1 MRHRRRGLDN
11 GSGLVAGWN
20 QLCLVYLSNGCRTR
34 NPAAPTAGFHLFPAL
49 RQDTSFSQAWDD
61 RTDDC
66 TFGAMMSLA
75 LRQEFRK
82 LRFQMIADRLG
93 RSAEAR
99 ASYERALALTQQEP
113 ERQFLQ
119 ERIRQLK

>member
-1 MRHRRRGLDN
+1 LAN
-11 GSGLVAGWN
+11 Y
-20 QLCLVYLSNGCRTR
+20 YLAHSARAELYR
-34 NPAAPTAGFHLFPAL
+34 
-49 RQDTSFSQAWDD
+49 
-61 RTDDC
+61 
-66 TFGAMMSLA
+66 
-75 LRQEFRK
+75 
-82 LRFQMIADRLG
+82 RLG